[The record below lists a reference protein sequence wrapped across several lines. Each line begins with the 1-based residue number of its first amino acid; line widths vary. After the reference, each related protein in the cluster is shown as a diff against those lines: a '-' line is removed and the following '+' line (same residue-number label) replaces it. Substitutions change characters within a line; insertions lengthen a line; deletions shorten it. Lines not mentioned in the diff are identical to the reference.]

1 MKVIQNSNPEELLV
15 EVGTELKLRVNAY
28 LSVDAILHDMTD
40 MLGSVNGG
48 QPRYVISSPNK
59 NDLKR
64 VVMSEFYTKDG
75 DVYGF
80 DNTRIL
86 SASCMVGNVR
96 QAVFFKHGVLKVIKP
111 VLPEAERTH
120 EIVVGDSFTGHLVD
134 HDYNIAFHVIH
145 VTPNSMT
152 LYNKVYGP
160 FSIMLPATDETLE
173 NPQSTCKAFTLDGKF
188 TRD

>member
-1 MKVIQNSNPEELLV
+1 MKVIQNSKPEELLV
-15 EVGTELKLRVNAY
+15 GIGQELKLRVNAF

-40 MLGSVNGG
+40 MLGAVNSG

-59 NDLKR
+59 NDLNR
-64 VVMSEFYTKDG
+64 VVLSEFYTKDG

-86 SASCMVGNVR
+86 SASCMVDNVR
-96 QAVFFKHGVLKVIKP
+96 QPVFFKHGVLKVIKP

-120 EIVVGDSFTGHLVD
+120 EIVVGDSFTGHLD
-134 HDYNIAFHVIH
+134 GHGYNIAFHVIH
-145 VTPNSMT
+145 ISPNSMT

-160 FSIMLPATDETLE
+160 FSIMTPATDETLE

-188 TRD
+188 KRD